1 MLSAYPKDTKLLVWE
16 LKLGVLMVE
25 QTFTENVQPGTDTK
39 CFLSKFLTK
48 GLFPYGR
55 LQKCL
60 VKAL

>member
-1 MLSAYPKDTKLLVWE
+1 
-16 LKLGVLMVE
+16 MVE